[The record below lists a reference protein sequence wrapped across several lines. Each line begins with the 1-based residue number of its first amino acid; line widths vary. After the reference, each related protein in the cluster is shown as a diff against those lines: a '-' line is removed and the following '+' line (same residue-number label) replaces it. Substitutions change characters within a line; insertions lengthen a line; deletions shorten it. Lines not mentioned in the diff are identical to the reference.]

1 MTGVDARSWGWAEDY
16 VPLSDPLNAARQEA
30 AALGL
35 TPPSGGTLAALTF
48 IAKAINAK
56 HVVEVGTGSG
66 ATGVALFQGMADD
79 GVITSID
86 AESDRQASA
95 RRLFT
100 TAGVSSNRIRLIAGS
115 ALDVLPKLRD
125 GAYDL
130 VHVDGDKLEYP
141 EYVAQALRLLR
152 HGGVMVLN
160 EVLWGGAV
168 ADPDNEDDEAVIL
181 REALQAVSDTDEL
194 TASLLPVGDGLLVA
208 VKD

>member
-1 MTGVDARSWGWAEDY
+1 MTAVDARSWGFAEDF
-16 VPLSDPLNAARQEA
+16 VELDEHLIAAREES

-35 TPPSGGTLAALTF
+35 PPTSAGTLSALTF
-48 IAKAINAK
+48 VAKAIDAR
-56 HVVEVGTGSG
+56 HVVEIGTGAG
-66 ATGVALFQGMADD
+66 ACGLALFKGMASD

-86 AESDRQASA
+86 SEADRQASA
-95 RRLFT
+95 RKLFT
-100 TAGVSSNRIRLIAGS
+100 AAGLPSNRFRLIAGD
-115 ALDVLPKLRD
+115 ALEVLPKLRD

-130 VHVDGDKLEYP
+130 VLIDGDKLEYP

-152 HGGVMVLN
+152 HGGVVVLN
-160 EVLWGGAV
+160 QVLWGGAV

-181 REALQAVSDTDEL
+181 REALQSVIDTEHF